1 MHNSKNTIPTQYS
14 QHSKPSPNFTKIL
27 PKLSSENSQ
36 ISTEKEKLIATLRAI
51 TAREFLQVEFD
62 EARENNFFAWDQG
75 LVGEGV
81 ILLPEVKTSFEK
93 GFERE
98 KNDEIVFSKKGAAE
112 GVDGGFTSRNPK
124 ANSSPPPANHPSQS
138 LSRLIHPLFQRGFSH
153 RAASDLAACYI
164 LFHDKK
170 IHLEM
175 NVRTGLQTPSGAGFG
190 ASVEQKIFDEFEKIR
205 VVVEVRN
212 IYRGVV
218 KNILG
223 KVEED
228 VQEQTPSGA
237 SSDVSS
243 AISLLLLPEFFSTE
257 LGKKTREKISDLKK
271 NLSEK
276 ILTEIKK
283 LAKITADQKAF
294 AQAVARIL
302 EMLREEQEAQEK
314 DGKKSEEKNQ
324 KSESDLNNFG
334 AATSTGSGQEKVEAE
349 EEENILQNEKESSVL
364 DGVCNPVQT
373 FSSKEMKMGTGLQT
387 PSSASDDADQIQFKN
402 PYKIFTSKF
411 DEIIFPQ
418 KLIAKNELETLRDQ
432 LDLKLAKLSNISK
445 KMSLKLKRK
454 LLSKRN
460 SFLEF
465 DSSRGILDR
474 KKLSRLVIDP
484 MAEGIYVSNKN
495 HDYQDT
501 ALTILLD
508 NSGSMRGSPIVMS
521 ALACEIIAGIL
532 EKFSV
537 KTEIIGFTTADWK
550 GGKARKLWES
560 SGRPKNPGR
569 LNELRHIIYKHFN
582 QSFKKAKI
590 NLGLMLKEGVLK
602 ENIDGEA
609 LLFARS
615 RLMQQSEKRKI
626 LLVISDGTPVD
637 DSTASANDSAKGSE
651 ILSDHLNHVINKI
664 EKYSHGASKIEIVG
678 IGIGHTTEEF
688 YRNSITIKSLE
699 ELGDVMI
706 EKISELF

>member
-1 MHNSKNTIPTQYS
+1 MSSKNS
-14 QHSKPSPNFTKIL
+14 QTNV
-27 PKLSSENSQ
+27 
-36 ISTEKEKLIATLRAI
+36 EKENLIATLRALV
-51 TAREFLQVEFD
+51 AQEFLQVEFD

-75 LVGEGV
+75 LVGEGGV
-81 ILLPEVKTSFEK
+81 RLPEVGCRSSVVSCRSFC
-93 GFERE
+93 
-98 KNDEIVFSKKGAAE
+98 
-112 GVDGGFTSRNPK
+112 
-124 ANSSPPPANHPSQS
+124 
-138 LSRLIHPLFQRGFSH
+138 
-153 RAASDLAACYI
+153 AASDLAACYI
-164 LFHDKK
+164 LFHDFSAVIPAKAG
-170 IHLEM
+170 IQ
-175 NVRTGLQTPSGAGFG
+175 NVFATLDSRLRGNDKSG
-190 ASVEQKIFDEFEKIR
+190 EQKFFDEFEKIR
-205 VVVEVRN
+205 VVAEVRN

-223 KVEED
+223 KVEDD
-228 VQEQTPSGA
+228 VDSALDGVCNPVQMFSSKLNQEMNVWTGLQTPSGEKLA
-237 SSDVSS
+237 L
-243 AISLLLLPEFFSTE
+243 ILLPEFFADE
-257 LGKKTREKISDLKK
+257 IGEKTHEKISALKK

-276 ILTEIKK
+276 ILGEIKK

-294 AQAVARIL
+294 TQAVARIL
-302 EMLREEQEAQEK
+302 EMLRKEQEAKEK
-314 DGKKSEEKNQ
+314 ENNKKKSAEKNQ

-334 AATSTGSGQEKVEAE
+334 AEKIDEKE
-349 EEENILQNEKESSVL
+349 ENIFEGEEENLAQDSER
-364 DGVCNPVQT
+364 DGVCNPVPT
-373 FSSKEMKMGTGLQT
+373 VSLKEMKMGTGLQT
-387 PSSASDDADQIQFKN
+387 PSGMTSEEEVKFKN

-484 MAEGIYVSNKN
+484 MVEGIYVSNKN
-495 HDYQDT
+495 HEYQDT

-521 ALACEIIAGIL
+521 ALACEIIAEIL

-537 KTEIIGFTTADWK
+537 KTEIIGFTTSDWK

-560 SGRPKNPGR
+560 SGRQKNPGR

-637 DSTASANDSAKGSE
+637 DSTTSANDSD

-664 EKYSHGASKIEIVG
+664 EKSSKIEIVG

-706 EKISELF
+706 EKIISLI